1 MPSTFNNIKLFSGTG
16 SKALSEKI
24 AKCYGKELGKVILSR
39 FSDGEFQPHYDESIR
54 GCDVFLIQSTCQPND
69 NLFELLMMIDAAKRA
84 SAHYITAVIPYF
96 GLARQ
101 DRKDKPR
108 VAIGAKLVANLLT
121 AAGIHRI
128 MTMDLHAAQIQG
140 FFDIPVDHLD
150 ASVIFVPY
158 IKSLGLENLTIAS
171 PDMGG
176 SYRARSFAKFF
187 NAEVVICDKRRKRAN
202 EIESMSIIG
211 DVTDQDIVL
220 IDDIID
226 TGGTLAK
233 AASLIMEKGAIIAM
247 CAAGIVFN
255 AIGKGDQ
262 PLVLFCYTD
271 VHSLEPGGTIAG
283 VLLCKLIVISNK
295 LMGNAFCRA
304 CIGHRIGI
312 HQQANDIGF
321 KGIIRKLGIPDRN
334 PGCIPGTVC
343 NQVMFAFFDQ
353 CFIGISKGVGYNRTV
368 RTCIMFI

>member
-1 MPSTFNNIKLFSGTG
+1 MASNFNSVKLFSGSGTI
-16 SKALSEKI
+16 ALSVKI
-24 AKCYGKELGKVILSR
+24 ASCYGKDLGKIILSR
-39 FSDGEFQPHYDESIR
+39 FSDGEFQPHYEESIR

-69 NLFELLMMIDAAKRA
+69 NLVELLMMIDAAKRA

-108 VAIGAKLVANLLT
+108 VAIGAKLVANLLV

-176 SYRARSFAKFF
+176 SYRARTFAKYF

-211 DVTDQDIVL
+211 DVTGQDIVL

-226 TGGTLAK
+226 TAGTLSK
-233 AASLIMEKGAIIAM
+233 AASLIMEKGAKSVRAV
-247 CAAGIVFN
+247 CTHAVLS
-255 AIGKGDQ
+255 GKA
-262 PLVLFCYTD
+262 Y
-271 VHSLEPGGTIAG
+271 ETIENSA
-283 VLLCKLIVISNK
+283 LTELIVTDTIPLKQESPKIRVLSTADLFSRAIANVNEHASISE
-295 LMGNAFCRA
+295 L
-304 CIGHRIGI
+304 
-312 HQQANDIGF
+312 F
-321 KGIIRKLGIPDRN
+321 KI
-334 PGCIPGTVC
+334 
-343 NQVMFAFFDQ
+343 
-353 CFIGISKGVGYNRTV
+353 
-368 RTCIMFI
+368 